1 MKKISNFLVL
11 NIIFYLYTPIIIN
24 GQSKSLTVPYTI
36 NIKDTFKNL
45 KPFNLS
51 RLGSELTYIPLE
63 TTAESMIGEIY
74 QVESGNKYIFINETG
89 RLLQFANTGK
99 FIRQIGSVGRGPKE
113 YTRVL
118 NFCLDTIN
126 KEVYILSASKKMLT
140 YGFDGTYKYEINLG
154 FRPAQV
160 ILKDQ
165 NTLMFHL
172 VNAPGQDDPSWIL
185 TSKKGVV
192 LTKMKNTVKRT
203 IQLGYIVMSSPLY
216 RFKGSVH
223 FMEFGVDTIYY
234 FNNNQKKPYASLFM
248 GDLKMDPNANVKDH
262 RLQAEKLWLNS
273 IVENDG
279 FMFLKF
285 YKGMSNTPV
294 CAVYDKG
301 ANSVTFIEGNGLK
314 NDIIGGTYFW
324 PEQALKDQRLI
335 GYLDAFDILKREI
348 PADLRKK
355 INQTSNPV
363 LMILK

>member
-1 MKKISNFLVL
+1 MKKLSNLLIL

-36 NIKDTFKNL
+36 NIKDSFKNL

-74 QVESGNKYIFINETG
+74 QIESGNKYIFINETG
-89 RLLQFANTGK
+89 RLLQFDNTGK
-99 FIRQIGSVGRGPKE
+99 FIRQIGSTGRGPKE
-113 YTRVL
+113 YTSVR
-118 NFCLDTIN
+118 NFCLDTLN
-126 KEVYILSASKKMLT
+126 KEVYILSPPNKMLT

-172 VNAPGQDDPSWIL
+172 TNIPGQDDDPSWIL
-185 TSKKGVV
+185 TNKKGVV

-203 IQLGYIVMSSPLY
+203 QPGFIVMSSPLY
-216 RFKGSVH
+216 SFKNSAH

-234 FNNNQKKPYASLFM
+234 FSNNQKKPYASLFM
-248 GDLKMDPNANVKDH
+248 GDLKMDPNANAKDF

-273 IVENDG
+273 IVENDR

-285 YKGMSNTPV
+285 YKGMSSTTV

-301 ANSVTFIEGNGLK
+301 TNSVTFTEGNGLK

-324 PEQALKDQRLI
+324 PELALKDQRLI
-335 GYLDAFDILKREI
+335 SYLDAFEILKREI